1 MAERPWGFKS
11 LLPHQP
17 FRSNFSIVLD
27 SRVGRGD
34 NTVIEKGIAWRV
46 PTAGLARLTQEGA
59 RMVQLRKRAAQ

>member
-1 MAERPWGFKS
+1 
-11 LLPHQP
+11 
-17 FRSNFSIVLD
+17 VLD